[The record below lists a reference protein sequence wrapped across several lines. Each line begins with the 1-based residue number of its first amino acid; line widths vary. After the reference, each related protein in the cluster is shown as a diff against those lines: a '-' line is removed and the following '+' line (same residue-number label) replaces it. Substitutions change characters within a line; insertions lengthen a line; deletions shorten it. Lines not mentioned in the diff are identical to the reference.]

1 MKINQIINEGLVF
14 YAKNPD
20 GTKTYSLVKDA
31 EHLANL
37 EQKYRGAQ
45 VQKLDFAR
53 QDVQDWLDS
62 RGVNLRRFPP
72 GMETTVGPNQGRPAD
87 EPTQPQN
94 VVWRAPGYKPGK
106 GSPFDTSGSTLVK
119 RTNFPAKDDVMAEGD
134 GDHQIRPGMKVSQGT
149 VVKVDGNTV
158 TVKTSNGDL
167 MTMNIHDVQ
176 QGMAEGMVKGEYGRV
191 LDALQLYYPRLSM
204 DELNVPG
211 YHKVV
216 ADKANV
222 PVEYAAQVINDFTR
236 DNDPDEDEFDDD
248 EQGVAEGIEGEIAG
262 GAIGGLVGA
271 AAGSTLGPIGGA
283 IGGALGS
290 SAGGAIG
297 SRYQD
302 GKPLKE
308 KQQLDEIAPL
318 LAIGVRLFMAAAPKI
333 AQVIGKTGRAGAQ
346 GAGQVAKSG
355 AEIAAKNAGQI
366 GLGAGIYEIGSSVAN
381 IAKDIT
387 AKVGTAVDEKTVV
400 ELATLAFKYAIPA
413 GIVLAVL
420 YGGKKAIDSLFS
432 DDKQKPGV
440 AEGIN
445 DEDYGPELDAL
456 KKEFSKFTTH
466 YDRMD
471 QDSAYAAQWRK
482 QNTDRLNQQGPD
494 DEDIMGNIGDEM
506 GQDDEDIMRETKPR
520 EKEADYGD
528 DYQDMVSRVKKLAGL
543 GPLKTVYDPA
553 KRVYKNV
560 PTAVQPKKEQR

>member
-248 EQGVAEGIEGEIAG
+248 EQGVAEGDLNEFARGGNGDNDDRGEDPYGRPEPKHYSRSVDYFGRFEADHFDQEDMDDATGVFKGYWDYDGDMKQIAYFKFDDP
-262 GAIGGLVGA
+262 A
-271 AAGSTLGPIGGA
+271 
-283 IGGALGS
+283 
-290 SAGGAIG
+290 
-297 SRYQD
+297 R
-302 GKPLKE
+302 
-308 KQQLDEIAPL
+308 
-318 LAIGVRLFMAAAPKI
+318 
-333 AQVIGKTGRAGAQ
+333 TG
-346 GAGQVAKSG
+346 
-355 AEIAAKNAGQI
+355 
-366 GLGAGIYEIGSSVAN
+366 
-381 IAKDIT
+381 
-387 AKVGTAVDEKTVV
+387 
-400 ELATLAFKYAIPA
+400 
-413 GIVLAVL
+413 
-420 YGGKKAIDSLFS
+420 S
-432 DDKQKPGV
+432 DDPGMGWYYEPQNESV
-440 AEGIN
+440 AEGID
-445 DEDYGPELDAL
+445 DEEYGPELDAL
-456 KKEFSKFTTH
+456 KKEFGKFTQH

-482 QNTDRLNQQGPD
+482 QNTDRLNREVPD
-494 DEDIMGNIGDEM
+494 DDGMGDIGDEM
-506 GQDDEDIMRETKPR
+506 GQDDEDSIREGKPK
-520 EKEADYGD
+520 EKEADYGA

-543 GPLKTVYDPA
+543 GPLKTVYDPQ